1 MKMTSNAPAFSE
13 VQYARIET
21 ADDEPYQLFYDDCA
35 DAVEE
40 GGGTDVYV
48 ATYKL
53 VKVERLT
60 IKRSVKLVKAK

>member
-21 ADDEPYQLFYDDCA
+21 ANDEPYQLFYNDCA

-40 GGGTDVYV
+40 GGRD
-48 ATYKL
+48 
-53 VKVERLT
+53 
-60 IKRSVKLVKAK
+60 